1 MIKMTL
7 INQKSSQQHD
17 QYRSGLVGIN
27 LDSNMTFGTDEH
39 GPNTVNINYT
49 NQLVDSS
56 TDQL

>member
-39 GPNTVNINYT
+39 GPNIVNINYAK
-49 NQLVDSS
+49 QLVDSP